1 MDNTVNIT
9 TERYNELVTNETP
22 NVTIENPKV
31 RKTVRTIIDVIGAA
45 AFVAMAV
52 DFAAPEIDIA
62 FITVPVL
69 AGYGAL
75 RSVFG
80 FAIDNRNTPTS

>member
-1 MDNTVNIT
+1 MATPQFPDH
-9 TERYNELVTNETP
+9 TP

-31 RKTVRTIIDVIGAA
+31 RKTVRTVVDVIGAT
-45 AFVAMAV
+45 AFVAMVV
-52 DFAAPEIDIA
+52 DQAAPQVDISA
-62 FITVPVL
+62 ITIPVL

-80 FAIDNRNTPTS
+80 FLVDNRNTPKE